1 MAWESLKEKDI
12 RSNLFIFIFATS
24 NNQPPTYQYYPMAR
38 TKQPPRNFPTSNNIP
53 KRKIC
58 AMTATPFNKVD
69 EGSDEVE
76 MTDEG
81 SSDVE
86 IIDEGGDC
94 SCCDSEEEG
103 SEMGE
108 SGSTGAQV
116 SRMSHFQHYN

>member
-1 MAWESLKEKDI
+1 MKKTYVQTCFV
-12 RSNLFIFIFATS
+12 FILATS

-38 TKQPPRNFPTSNNIP
+38 TKQSPRDSGTSNNIP
-53 KRKIC
+53 KKIC
-58 AMTATPFNKVD
+58 AMTATPFKRVD

-86 IIDEGGDC
+86 ILDEGGDC

-116 SRMSHFQHYN
+116 SRMFHFQHYN